1 MIANETTIQQSPYE
15 VVWSQYGLQ
24 QAMHSFSIVS
34 YKRQTRNNADRKSK
48 ARLMTKQ
55 LMRSIT

>member
-55 LMRSIT
+55 